1 MRPSYQL
8 FIAFRYL
15 RAKKRHRG
23 ISFNTVISISGV
35 TLGVMALIV
44 VLSVM
49 SGFHEDL
56 RNKILGVNAHL
67 IVLSYQG
74 KIGDYREKIERLLTV
89 PEVTSASPFVLGQVM
104 LSKDGRAQ
112 GVYLRGVDPEYESR
126 TTIIEKRMKAGSF
139 DALEKDAGQRP
150 PIILGSELASA
161 LGVYLGDT
169 LRVISPTLQRGPLGM
184 IPRVREFTVAGIF
197 EIGMYEYDANLAIT
211 SLRTAQ
217 EFFQTG
223 DTVNGIEVTL
233 MDIYRADEM
242 RERIPEILGPN
253 YYGRDWMQMNRNLFS
268 ALKLEKFTMFVI
280 LTLIVLVAAFN
291 IVSTLIMNVL
301 EKEREIAILKAMG
314 ATNRAVMGIF
324 VLQGLIIGL
333 TGTVLGVILGYTV
346 GYLIDNYQ
354 IIKLPA
360 DVYYLSH
367 LPVKMKVV
375 DFVVVSLSALVITLL
390 ATVYPALQAARL
402 NPIEPLRYE

>member
-1 MRPSYQL
+1 M
-8 FIAFRYL
+8 
-15 RAKKRHRG
+15 
-23 ISFNTVISISGV
+23 
-35 TLGVMALIV
+35 
-44 VLSVM
+44 
-49 SGFHEDL
+49 
-56 RNKILGVNAHL
+56 
-67 IVLSYQG
+67 
-74 KIGDYREKIERLLTV
+74 
-89 PEVTSASPFVLGQVM
+89 
-104 LSKDGRAQ
+104 
-112 GVYLRGVDPEYESR
+112 
-126 TTIIEKRMKAGSF
+126 
-139 DALEKDAGQRP
+139 EKDTGQRS
-150 PIILGSELASA
+150 PIILGSELASL